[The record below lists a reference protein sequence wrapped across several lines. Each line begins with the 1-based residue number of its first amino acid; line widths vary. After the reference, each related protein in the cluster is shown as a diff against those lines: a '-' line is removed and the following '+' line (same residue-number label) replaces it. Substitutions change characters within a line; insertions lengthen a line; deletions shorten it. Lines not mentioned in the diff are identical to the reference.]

1 MLMANHAIVS
11 MALLICRE
19 RMREEI
25 RRRGEKV
32 HHYSFKQLNN
42 LAEDYLLEHVDEA
55 LDQAH
60 ERQAEIERDV
70 RVKLTTLAQQRKL
83 SNHSTIPVQISGAK

>member
-1 MLMANHAIVS
+1 
-11 MALLICRE
+11 
-19 RMREEI
+19 MREEI

-42 LAEDYLLEHVDEA
+42 LAEDYLLEHVDEV

-60 ERQAEIERDV
+60 ERQAEIEREV
-70 RVKLTTLAQQRKL
+70 RARLTTLAQQRKAR
-83 SNHSTIPVQISGAK
+83 NCSTIPVQISGAK